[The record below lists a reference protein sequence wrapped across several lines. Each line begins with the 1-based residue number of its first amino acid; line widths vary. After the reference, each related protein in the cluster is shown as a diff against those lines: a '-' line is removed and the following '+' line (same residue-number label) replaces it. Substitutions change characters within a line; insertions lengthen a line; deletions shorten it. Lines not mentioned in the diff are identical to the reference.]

1 MATIQRAYKTALK
14 PTKAQQAKLL
24 HYSDVVRFCY
34 NLFLSQSEEAYAA
47 TAKRPFTSALIKQF
61 RANRPEWTAGACSRC
76 EETAAR
82 MLDGGYKK
90 FFEYHKTGKLSTM
103 QKGKRPR
110 KDGKPHGFPR
120 FKSRF
125 DGPVAC
131 KFWGVKPEH
140 VREDAIRLR
149 GLGWL
154 KLHENGYLTTEGAKL
169 NCVAVSCRA
178 GRWFVSLQVEQDGA
192 TERAQGA
199 PVGVDVGVKTLA
211 VTSDGRQFENPK
223 ALRRSLRQLARLNR
237 KLARQE
243 KGSSRRADTKERLG
257 RLYYRITN
265 VRQDATHKATAEIIG
280 VNRPAEERPAAV
292 GIETLNVKGML
303 QNRRLSRAISD
314 ANLSELHRQLRYK
327 AEWHGSSIIE
337 ADRFYP
343 SSKTC
348 SDCGHIV
355 AELKLS
361 ERTFHCPECGAVRDR
376 DENAA
381 VNLQKL
387 CRV

>member
-1 MATIQRAYKTALK
+1 MAVIQRAYKTALK
-14 PTKAQQAKLL
+14 PSKAQEAKLL
-24 HYSDVVRFCY
+24 HYSNVVRSCY
-34 NLFLSQSEEAYAA
+34 NLFLSQSEDEYAR
-47 TAKRPFTSALIKQF
+47 TGKRPFTRVLIKQF
-61 RANRPEWTAGACSRC
+61 RASRPEWTTGACSRC

-90 FFEYHKTGKLSTM
+90 FFEHIKAGKLPEM

-125 DGPVAC
+125 DAPPAC
-131 KFWGVKPEH
+131 KFWGVKPDD
-140 VREDAIRLR
+140 VRKDAIRLQ
-149 GLGWL
+149 GLGWI
-154 KLHENGYLTTEGAKL
+154 KLHEKGYLPTEGAKA
-169 NCVAVSCRA
+169 NCVTVSCRA
-178 GRWFVSLQVEQDGA
+178 GRWFVSLQLEEEAA
-192 TERAQGA
+192 TERARGA

-211 VTSDGRQFENPK
+211 VTSDGRCFENPK

-243 KGSSRRADTKERLG
+243 KRSSRRADTKEHLG
-257 RLYYRITN
+257 RLYYRIVN

-280 VNRPAEERPAAV
+280 VKRPAEERPAAV
-292 GIETLNVKGML
+292 GIETLNVNGML
-303 QNRRLSRAISD
+303 KNRRLSRAISD

-348 SDCGHIV
+348 SECGHV
-355 AELKLS
+355 LPALSLS
-361 ERTFHCPECGAVRDR
+361 ERTFRCPECGAVRDR

-381 VNLQKL
+381 ANLEKL
-387 CRV
+387 CEA